1 MGDDIAGCYADLRGE
16 VVSEAFSDPLVLAIL
31 GLVGGYFLNEF
42 RRGRE
47 DNTSSKVSDAAF
59 MARLKQV
66 EDWQRDHNTIHGCVQ
81 RLAATS
87 EGMAKNVDRL
97 TRRIDMFMS
106 YFPIPKQPPRRSP
119 FDFPSAREW
128 ALEDEADT

>member
-1 MGDDIAGCYADLRGE
+1 MPAVQI
-16 VVSEAFSDPLVLAIL
+16 DPALL
-31 GLVGGYFLNEF
+31 GLIGAIGGYFLAEF
-42 RRGRE
+42 RKGRE
-47 DNTSSKVSDAAF
+47 DNASSKVMDAAF
-59 MARLKQV
+59 LARLKQV

-119 FDFPSAREW
+119 FDFPSARDW
-128 ALEDEADT
+128 ALDDEAEQ

>member
-1 MGDDIAGCYADLRGE
+1 MT
-16 VVSEAFSDPLVLAIL
+16 VLAA
-31 GLVGGYFLNEF
+31 VAGYFLNEF
-42 RRGRE
+42 RRGRD
-47 DNTSSKVSDAAF
+47 DNNSSKVSDAAF

-66 EDWQRDHNTIHGCVQ
+66 EDWQRDHNAIHGCVQ

-106 YFPIPKQPPRRSP
+106 YFPIPKQPPRRPP
-119 FDFPSAREW
+119 FDFPGAREW
-128 ALEDEADT
+128 ILEDEVDA